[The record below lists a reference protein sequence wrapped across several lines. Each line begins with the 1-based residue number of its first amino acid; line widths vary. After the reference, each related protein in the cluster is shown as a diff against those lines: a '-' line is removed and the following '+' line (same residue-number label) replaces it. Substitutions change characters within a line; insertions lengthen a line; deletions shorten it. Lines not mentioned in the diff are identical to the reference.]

1 MILLIGVAAGL
12 LGGFLRAT
20 LNKRAYQPYSL
31 RLVWLVILAMVGQWF
46 VFTFPLTRA
55 SLPDVAVL
63 SIFVLSQFMLLVFVM
78 WNRKTPGFLAL
89 GIGLILNLSVIVLN
103 GGLMPVSPETA
114 SWLFSDGQEF
124 SWKVGERLGFSKD
137 IVLPKGETVLWF
149 LSDRFRTPSFLFY
162 KAAFS
167 LGDIFIAGGAFWLFW
182 SIGGQARETSL
193 QENTYVSND
202 LPTHS

>member
-12 LGGFLRAT
+12 LCGVLRAT

-31 RLVWLVILAMVGQWF
+31 RLVWLVILAMVGQWL

-55 SLPDVAVL
+55 SLPDITVRL
-63 SIFVLSQFMLLVFVM
+63 IFVLSQFMLLVFVM

-89 GIGLILNLSVIVLN
+89 GIGLILNLTVIVLN

-114 SWLFSDGQEF
+114 NWLFSDVQEF
-124 SWKVGERLGFSKD
+124 SWQVGERLGFSKD
-137 IVLPKGETVLWF
+137 IVLPRDATVLWF
-149 LSDRFRTPSFLFY
+149 LSDRFRTPSFLFF
-162 KAAFS
+162 KVAFS
-167 LGDIFIAGGAFWLFW
+167 LGDIFLAGGAFWLFW